1 MSAMLVSRPLS
12 AALVLST
19 ALLFACGDD
28 ETGGSGGAGG
38 TSGVGGG
45 GGGGGGGQPEL
56 ELCPDPNRATLHLT
70 LLAEETTSTA
80 EDRLSYGLFNEWPPM
95 SAPARAGVILGDK
108 IKFPY
113 VLTDVRV
120 PPTDLSVYACFD
132 PGSDNSIEA
141 VCTDM
146 ELWALYQDG
155 APVTFKVGFITK
167 VELDLEAGTGSIVAE
182 EDATMIGCEVTPVA
196 MPATLEATV
205 LSANI
210 TPGAGDT
217 VSVSLFEAFPPA
229 GPPSAAVVV
238 DVSAVPVTVT
248 VSEIVVGS
256 YYVAACYDMGGD
268 TPSCDGAG
276 DVLTVHM
283 GGMEAVAFGD
293 GETVMLDL
301 DLDAGP

>member
-1 MSAMLVSRPLS
+1 MSAMLISRSISVALVLS
-12 AALVLST
+12 AAL
-19 ALLFACGDD
+19 LFGCGDD
-28 ETGGSGGAGG
+28 TGGSGGSGG
-38 TSGVGGG
+38 TGGVGGG
-45 GGGGGGGQPEL
+45 GGAGGSGGLPEV

-70 LLAEETTSTA
+70 LLAEGTTSTA
-80 EDRLSYGLFNEWPPM
+80 DDRLSYGLFNEWPPM
-95 SAPARAGVILGDK
+95 SAPARADVIPGDM
-108 IKFPY
+108 ITFPH

-132 PGSDNSIEA
+132 PGSDNSVEA

-146 ELWALYQDG
+146 ELWTVLQDG

-167 VELDLEAGTGSIVAE
+167 VELDLKAGTGSVVAE
-182 EDATMIGCEVTPVA
+182 EDATTYGCEVTPVE

-217 VSVSLFEAFPPA
+217 VSVNLFEAFPPA
-229 GPPSAAVVV
+229 GPPSASAVV
-238 DVSAVPVTVT
+238 DVSAFPVTVT
-248 VSEIVVGS
+248 VSEIVVGN
-256 YYVAACYDMGGD
+256 YFVAACYDMGGD

-276 DVLTVHM
+276 DVLTAHM